1 MATETVPID
10 DKGMLAD
17 IMADEPAQEPA
28 KEQPEQQAAEPE
40 RVEQPRDRDE
50 LGRFVAKTEDAKPE
64 AVEQPTVEEKQ
75 PEPTEQPKEDGGQ
88 VPSWRLRELREA
100 REAAER
106 RAEEASRQAY
116 AQQQQLAALQ
126 RQLAELQQPKPEPV
140 SIFDNEQ
147 AAIRQ
152 HLTPIE
158 QQLQAAISQ
167 MSYRASLAENIATH
181 GAKAVSEM
189 RAAITAAHQRGD
201 PSVQRLAAEMEASS
215 DPVSL
220 AMNWHKQSRLM
231 EVTGGDPEAYR
242 QRVLD
247 EAMKDPAFQA
257 KVIEA
262 TRGQVQPNSR
272 PNIQLPPSLSKVP
285 GSAPDHNDVDMSD
298 AGIFR
303 DAMNNR

>member
-1 MATETVPID
+1 LATETVPID

-40 RVEQPRDRDE
+40 RVEQPRYMDE

-64 AVEQPTVEEKQ
+64 AVEQPTVEEK

-106 RAEEASRQAY
+106 RAEEVSRQAY

-126 RQLAELQQPKPEPV
+126 RQLADLQRPKQEPV
-140 SIFDNEQ
+140 DFFQNPDG
-147 AAIRQ
+147 AIDQR
-152 HLTPIE
+152 LSPIE
-158 QQLQAAISQ
+158 ERYARLESQ
-167 MSYRASLAENIATH
+167 MRLNTSRAIAIAMH
-181 GAKAVSEM
+181 GPKAVSEM
-189 RAAITAAHQRGD
+189 EEAVEKASRENHPDIGL
-201 PSVQRLAAEMEASS
+201 LAAQMRASE
-215 DPVSL
+215 DPVNV
-220 AMNWHKQSRLM
+220 AMQWHKRNRLM
-231 EVTGGDPEAYR
+231 DVTGGDPEAYR

-247 EAMKDPAFQA
+247 EAMKDPTFQA
-257 KVIEA
+257 KVLEA
-262 TRGQVQPNSR
+262 ARGQVQPNSR